1 MHHQL
6 SLYLYPVSTV
16 AFLFIVDLFPLSTAG
31 MAVRSYS
38 LFDIWPIINRWKR
51 LVGVA
56 VGSALVVSLIV
67 ALLLPNIYKSTAIF
81 YPTNPETTDPDRI
94 MVEGSRLAP
103 GGRGEDLDR
112 VITIGQSQPV
122 AEAIIRRFHL
132 YEHYNAGTPGNDKAD
147 NAVLRE
153 FTNNMSIVHN
163 ERDAIELTF
172 KDEDKVLASNVA
184 NALVAMIDSVNQQLT
199 LTNRR
204 RVVELYGQQYE
215 AMTKS
220 FTQARQ
226 QLLSAR
232 RRYGIYGLEQESKY
246 LAKEILKTERKLREA
261 EGSGASAATIA
272 GLRRALTG
280 LTRADGGNVLNLEN
294 YVQGIDSLELFTTRT
309 EDLSRR
315 LVKAQGDYETAKVSL
330 ESQVSSLYIVQ
341 PALPATKQAEPVR
354 WLIVVSA
361 VFLTFV
367 LSVLLIV
374 LLELYRANRH
384 HLVTN

>member
-1 MHHQL
+1 
-6 SLYLYPVSTV
+6 
-16 AFLFIVDLFPLSTAG
+16 

-38 LFDIWPIINRWKR
+38 LLDVWPIINRWKR

-56 VGSALVVSLIV
+56 VGSALVVSLLV
-67 ALLLPNIYKSTAIF
+67 AFLLPNVYKSTAIF

-122 AEAIIRRFHL
+122 VEAIIKRFHL

-153 FTNNMSIVHN
+153 FMTNLSIVHN

-172 KDEDKVLASNVA
+172 KDEDKVLAANVA
-184 NALVAMIDSVNQQLT
+184 NAMVAMIDSVNQQLT

-204 RVVELYGQQYE
+204 RVVALYGQQYE

-220 FTQARQ
+220 FNQARQ

-232 RRYGIYGLEQESKY
+232 QRYGIYGLEEESKY
-246 LAKEILKTERKLREA
+246 LAKEILRAERKLREA
-261 EGSGASAATIA
+261 EGSGASAAKLA
-272 GLRRALTG
+272 GLRRALRG
-280 LTRADGGNVLNLEN
+280 LTQADGGNVLNLEN
-294 YVQGIDSLELFTTRT
+294 YVQGIDSLQLFTTRT
-309 EDLSRR
+309 EDLGRR
-315 LVKAQGDYETAKVSL
+315 LVKAQGDYETARVSL

-341 PALPATKQAEPVR
+341 PAFPATKQSEPVR

-374 LLELYRANRH
+374 LLELYRANRRY
-384 HLVTN
+384 LVSN

>member
-1 MHHQL
+1 
-6 SLYLYPVSTV
+6 
-16 AFLFIVDLFPLSTAG
+16 

>member
-1 MHHQL
+1 
-6 SLYLYPVSTV
+6 
-16 AFLFIVDLFPLSTAG
+16 

-38 LFDIWPIINRWKR
+38 LLDIWPIINRWKR
-51 LVGVA
+51 PVGMA
-56 VGSALVVSLIV
+56 VLSALVVSLIV

-132 YEHYNAGTPGNDKAD
+132 YEHYDAGTPGNDKAD

-172 KDEDKVLASNVA
+172 KDQDKVLAANVA
-184 NALVAMIDSVNQQLT
+184 NTLVAMIDSVNQQLT

-204 RVVELYGQQYE
+204 RVVSLYGQQYQS
-215 AMTKS
+215 MTKS
-220 FTQARQ
+220 FNQARQ

-246 LAKEILKTERKLREA
+246 LAKEILRAERKLREA
-261 EGSGASAATIA
+261 EGSNASATKIA
-272 GLRRALTG
+272 GLRRALNG

-294 YVQGIDSLELFTTRT
+294 YVQGIDSLTLFTTRT
-309 EDLSRR
+309 EDLGRR

-361 VFLTFV
+361 VFLTFA

-374 LLELYRANRH
+374 LLELYRVNRR
-384 HLVTN
+384 HLITQ